1 VLLAA
6 SVAVALNVVEVL
18 SATDTDRPEA
28 KLAALP
34 LVTGAPEQSLLVYS
48 LTVEPASAV
57 PVMLG
62 LLLFAGDAGVEPNP
76 LGAVGSVESSTYV
89 YPIEQAEVL
98 FAASVAVAL
107 NVVEL
112 SPATDTDR
120 PAAKL
125 AAEPLAT
132 GAPEQSLVVY
142 SFTVEPA
149 SAVPVINGLLLF
161 AGDAGAEPNP
171 LGGVGTVESST

>member
-6 SVAVALNVVEVL
+6 SVEVALNVVALL
-18 SATDTDRPEA
+18 SATGTDRPEA
-28 KLAALP
+28 KLAAEP
-34 LVTGAPEQSLLVYS
+34 LATGLPEQSLLVYS
-48 LTVEPASAV
+48 LTVEPASAT
-57 PVMLG
+57 PVTSG
-62 LLLFAGDAGVEPNP
+62 LLVFAGDAGAEVNP
-76 LGAVGSVESSTYV
+76 LGATGTVESSTYV
-89 YPIEQAEVL
+89 YPLEQADVL

-112 SPATDTDR
+112 LSATGTDR
-120 PAAKL
+120 PDANPVAL
-125 AAEPLAT
+125 PLVT

-149 SAVPVINGLLLF
+149 SATPLTNGLLLF

-171 LGGVGTVESST
+171 LGTVGTVESST